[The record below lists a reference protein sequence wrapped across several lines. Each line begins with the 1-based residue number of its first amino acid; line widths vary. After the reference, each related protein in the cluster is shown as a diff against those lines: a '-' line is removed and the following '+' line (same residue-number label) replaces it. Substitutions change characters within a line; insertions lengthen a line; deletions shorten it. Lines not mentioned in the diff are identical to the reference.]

1 MYLALCLYI
10 GGVPG
15 NSLHSAETNS
25 TIIQPDTGNIQPNTQ
40 PTETTT
46 GSIQPTVTVADGTK
60 PTATD
65 TENSLHDVTNT
76 GSIQPAASAE
86 VQPDSKPGLS
96 I

>member
-1 MYLALCLYI
+1 MYLAICLYI

-46 GSIQPTVTVADGTK
+46 VEAYNP
-60 PTATD
+60 
-65 TENSLHDVTNT
+65 L
-76 GSIQPAASAE
+76 
-86 VQPDSKPGLS
+86 
-96 I
+96 